1 MMSHTSTMAVMDAE
15 SSDGSQRNQPLL
27 DVQNLTKKFG
37 GLVAVNDLSFQV
49 DEGEI
54 LGFIGPNGAGKSTT
68 FNCLTGK
75 HKPTE
80 GTVTFRGEE
89 VTSKPPHEMVN
100 KGMARTF
107 QHFAPLYDRSVLEN
121 VALAYTSGKV
131 FSWSGL
137 FSLSTITGTTYDA
150 AAEICARVGLQ
161 DDLHR
166 MPGELPHAGL
176 IRLELGRA
184 LATDPKLMLVDEVFA
199 GLASGEVEEI
209 SNLLLELHAEGMTL
223 IVIDHNMSGLFELID
238 RAIVINFGEMI
249 AKGTPEEIKNDP
261 EVQKAYLG
269 GEEL

>member
-1 MMSHTSTMAVMDAE
+1 MTTPSTRAATEPESDDDAQQTE
-15 SSDGSQRNQPLL
+15 PLL
-27 DVQNLTKKFG
+27 AVENLTKKFG
-37 GLVAVNDLSFQV
+37 GLIAVSDLSFTV

-80 GTVTFRGEE
+80 GTVIFRGEN
-89 VTSKPPHEMVN
+89 VTDKPPHEMVN
-100 KGMARTF
+100 RGMARTF
-107 QHFAPLYDRSVLEN
+107 QHFAPLYDRTVLDN
-121 VALAYTSGKV
+121 VALAYASGDV
-131 FSWSGL
+131 FSRQGL
-137 FSLSTITGTTYDA
+137 FSLSSVTRSTYNV
-150 AAEICARVGLQ
+150 AERICSRVGLK
-161 DDLHR
+161 DDLER
-166 MPGELPHAGL
+166 MPDELPHAGL

-184 LATDPKLMLVDEVFA
+184 LATEPELLLVDEVFA
-199 GLASGEVEEI
+199 GLASSEVEEI
-209 SNLLLELHAEGMTL
+209 SNLLFELHAEGMTL

-238 RAIVINFGEMI
+238 RAIVINFGELI